1 MNDGLELAYVVYRTV
16 VAILLITLIIAFVI
30 L

>member
-16 VAILLITLIIAFVI
+16 VAVLLITLIIAFVI

>member
-16 VAILLITLIIAFVI
+16 VAVLLITLIVAFVI

>member
-16 VAILLITLIIAFVI
+16 VAALLITLIVAFVI